1 MISFFSNIFGYVLNW
16 IYILIQNYG
25 FAIIIFSVLVKLA
38 MLPLSIKQQKTMKKN
53 EKVQAEMKILQV
65 KHKGNP
71 EMLNQEVM
79 ELYKREKI
87 NPFGGC
93 LTVILQFI
101 LLISMFYLVRSP
113 LTYMR
118 KVDKSAID
126 DKIVAIQEEN
136 EDNTIN
142 KTYPEIGI
150 VKYVQN
156 NNLTDDEMYINMNF
170 LGLDLSNIPQENLQ
184 DFKVFIIPALYI
196 ISSVISMRITT
207 ASMNKKDKDEKNEIV
222 EKNES
227 KELTSDKDNNEMDQA
242 EMSEQMNKTMSW
254 MMPVLAVS
262 ISLVAP
268 LGLALYWLVNNIM
281 MIIERLFLNKMF
293 SREEDENA

>member
-16 IYILIQNYG
+16 IYMLVQNYG
-25 FAIIIFSVLVKLA
+25 LAIIIFSVLVKLV
-38 MLPLSIKQQKTMKKN
+38 MLPLSINQQKSMKKN
-53 EKVQAEMKILQV
+53 EKVQKEMKILQT

-93 LTVILQFI
+93 LSIILQFI

-113 LTYMR
+113 LTYM
-118 KVDKSAID
+118 KKIDKSALEA
-126 DKIVAIQEEN
+126 KIVEIQENDEGQ
-136 EDNTIN
+136 TIN
-142 KTYPEIGI
+142 RTYPEIGI
-150 VKYVQN
+150 VKYVQD
-156 NNLTDDEMYINMNF
+156 NNLTDDDMYINMKF
-170 LGLDLSNIPQENLQ
+170 LGLDLSKIPQENLQ
-184 DFKVFIIPALYI
+184 DFKVFIIPVLYI
-196 ISSVISMRITT
+196 ISSVISMKITT
-207 ASMNKKDKDEKNEIV
+207 ISMNKKVKDEDS
-222 EKNES
+222 ES
-227 KELTSDKDNNEMDQA
+227 KELTSEKDSNEMDQA
-242 EMSEQMNKTMSW
+242 EMTAQMNKTMSW

-268 LGLALYWLVNNIM
+268 LGLAMYWLVNNVT
-281 MIIERLFLNKMF
+281 MIVERLFLNKMF

>member
-16 IYILIQNYG
+16 IYILIHNYG

-53 EKVQAEMKILQV
+53 EKVQKEMKILQI

-113 LTYMR
+113 LTFMR
-118 KVDKSAID
+118 KIDKSAID
-126 DKIVAIQEEN
+126 AKIIAIEES
-136 EDNTIN
+136 DSSNTIN
-142 KTYPEIGI
+142 KTYPEISI
-150 VKYVQN
+150 VKYVQQ

-196 ISSVISMRITT
+196 ISSVISMRIST
-207 ASMNKKDKDEKNEIV
+207 ASMSKKVKEENG
-222 EKNES
+222 ES
-227 KELTSDKDNNEMDQA
+227 TELTNDKDNNEMDQA